1 MADQTRIEWADAT
14 WNPIVGCSKCSPGCA
29 NCYAERMAVRL
40 AAMGKQGYRDVV
52 ADGRWNGHVAVVP
65 GAHLTLTRWRKPRRV
80 FVGSMSDVFHPAAR
94 RAGWNRYVFQ
104 PMLAAPQHTY
114 MLLTKRSR
122 IMRDVADLFDL
133 PQNVWCGVT
142 VCNQTEAFMHLPELV
157 ESRTHH
163 RYVSYEPAL
172 APVDLTPWLGHLD
185 LVIAGGETGPGA
197 RPAETDWFRQVR
209 DQCVQAGVP
218 FFFKR
223 HGAGN
228 KSRLLDGREW
238 NGECE

>member
-14 WNPIVGCSKCSPGCA
+14 WNPIVGCSKCRPGCQ
-29 NCYAERMAVRL
+29 NCYAERMAARL
-40 AAMGKQGYRDVV
+40 AAMNKPGYRDVV
-52 ADGRWNGHVAVVP
+52 EDGRWNGQVAVVP
-65 GAHLTLTRWRKPRRV
+65 SAGRILARWRRPRRV
-80 FVGSMSDVFHPAAR
+80 FVCSMGDPFHPGVSR
-94 RAGWNRYVFQ
+94 DDWLYHVYE
-104 PMLAAPQHTY
+104 PMLATRQHTY
-114 MLLTKRSR
+114 MLLTKRSWAMHAR
-122 IMRDVADLFDL
+122 LQRTAL
-133 PQNVWCGVT
+133 PEHIWCGVT
-142 VCNQTEAFMHLPELV
+142 VCNESEVLMHLPELV
-157 ESRTHH
+157 GVRSAGRFL
-163 RYVSYEPAL
+163 SYEPAL
-172 APVDLTPWLGHLD
+172 GPIDLRPWLGHLD

-197 RPAETDWFRQVR
+197 RPAETDWFRRVR